1 MYTIKVRKQAFRI
14 TISTA
19 HSLDSSFLAKPI
31 GKVTNISKKGEKG
44 QSMFVLEMSG
54 DFFLINVPIT

>member
-1 MYTIKVRKQAFRI
+1 MYTIKVREQAFRI
-14 TISTA
+14 TIPTA

-44 QSMFVLEMSG
+44 QSIFVLEMSG
-54 DFFLINVPIT
+54 DFF